1 MGGLSEC
8 VDAGKTGFICEPDAK
23 SISKAVV
30 KFFNSK
36 TNFKDHINGIKKQY
50 SWKFFVDKI
59 ISTVL

>member
-8 VDAGKTGFICEPDAK
+8 VDVGKTGFICEPDSK
-23 SISKAVV
+23 SITKAVER
-30 KFFNSK
+30 FFKSK
-36 TNFKDHINGIKKQY
+36 TNFKDNINDIKKQY